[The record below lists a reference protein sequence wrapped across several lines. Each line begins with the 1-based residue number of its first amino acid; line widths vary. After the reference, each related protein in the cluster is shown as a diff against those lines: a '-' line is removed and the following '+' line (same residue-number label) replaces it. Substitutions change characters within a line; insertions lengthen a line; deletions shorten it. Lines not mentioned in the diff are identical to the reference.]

1 MHTITTIQQ
10 VASPALD
17 AVLVAIT
24 FLGNAEAYI
33 ALLAVIYL
41 AVNAPLGRQAGVYLL
56 VSAFL
61 NAHLKEIAHTAR
73 PFEVHPGMVRGDLA
87 LDTAGGASF
96 PSGHAQ
102 MSATFW
108 GYLAVRVHRGWFWGV
123 AALLVVLIS
132 FSRIYLGVHWPVD
145 IWGGLGIAA
154 LVILLALATDRYVV
168 PRLRTWPRAL
178 LFALGLLIPFV
189 LHLFLGTNDSD
200 LLLGAMAGFLTAP
213 MLVTH
218 HVPRVAWR
226 RLALAAVGL
235 VVIGALIL
243 GSSALLPDVV
253 KDSALGGF
261 LRYLVVAYVGLALV
275 PWLAQRVGLAPIE
288 GRARTTGGSS

>member
-1 MHTITTIQQ
+1 MHTVTTIQQ
-10 VASPALD
+10 IASPTLD
-17 AVLVAIT
+17 AVFLAIT

-41 AVNAPLGRQAGVYLL
+41 AVNARLGRQAGVYLL
-56 VSAFL
+56 LSAFL

-73 PFEVHPGMVRGDLA
+73 PFEVNPGVVRGDLA

-123 AALLVVLIS
+123 SIALVALIS
-132 FSRIYLGVHWPVD
+132 FSRLYLGVHWPVD
-145 IWGGLGIAA
+145 IWGGLGIAV

-168 PRLRTWPRAL
+168 PRLRMWPRPL
-178 LFALGLLIPFV
+178 LFTLGLLVPFA
-189 LHLFLGTNDSD
+189 LHLVLGTNDSD

-213 MLVTH
+213 MVVTH
-218 HVPRVAWR
+218 RVPRGFWR
-226 RLALAAVGL
+226 RVALATGGL
-235 VVIGALIL
+235 VVIAALIL

-261 LRYLVVAYVGLALV
+261 LRYLAVAYVGLALI
-275 PWLAQRVGLAPIE
+275 PWLARRVGLAPDE
-288 GRARTTGGSS
+288 GQEPTTAGPV